1 MKKEK
6 IILGFLVLIA
16 IFAFPNVVKAGFQS
30 KPGSALTSKTADE
43 FFEGCRK
50 MEAKGGVLG
59 LSESINSTT
68 YTGTTGN
75 GIDAHMALNTEWG
88 TIALLTNSAYGVG
101 VGINGTY
108 NSKTSTDNA
117 TGVYGLADGTY
128 EYVASTYSG
137 TTSSYNE
144 KMRGADARY
153 FSNYSSQTPKAGD
166 ALQCKNWLSASSAYW
181 ATAIDPVF
189 VRGYYG
195 LFGFHFVYG
204 DGSSNSYVGTRAV
217 VVCGA
222 GL

>member
-50 MEAKGGVLG
+50 METKGGVLG
-59 LSESINSTT
+59 LNESINSTT

-101 VGINGTY
+101 VGIKGEY

-117 TGVYGLADGTY
+117 TGVYGLANDTF
-128 EYVASTYSG
+128 EFVASTKPLISNDVLPFV
-137 TTSSYNE
+137 TILTS
-144 KMRGADARY
+144 
-153 FSNYSSQTPKAGD
+153 
-166 ALQCKNWLSASSAYW
+166 
-181 ATAIDPVF
+181 
-189 VRGYYG
+189 
-195 LFGFHFVYG
+195 
-204 DGSSNSYVGTRAV
+204 
-217 VVCGA
+217 
-222 GL
+222 

>member
-30 KPGSALTSKTADE
+30 KPGSALTSKTADY

-68 YTGTTGN
+68 YIGTTGN

-88 TIALLTNSAYGVG
+88 AIALLTDSGYGIG
-101 VGINGTY
+101 KGISGKST
-108 NSKTSTDNA
+108 KTSTDNA
-117 TGVYGLADGTY
+117 TGVYNLADGTW

-153 FSNYSSQTPKAGD
+153 FSSYSSQTPKAGD
-166 ALQCKNWLSASSAYW
+166 ALQCTNWLSASYTSWTYASF
-181 ATAIDPVF
+181 PVF
-189 VRGYYG
+189 RRGFGG
-195 LFGFHFVYG
+195 LFGFSGGTGSG
-204 DGSSNSYVGTRAV
+204 DSISGSRAV

>member
-30 KPGSALTSKTADE
+30 KPGSALTSKTADY

-68 YTGTTGN
+68 YIGTTGN

-101 VGINGTY
+101 VGIKGSN

-117 TGVYGLADGTY
+117 TGVYGLANGTY

-153 FSNYSSQTPKAGD
+153 FSSYSSSTPKAGD
-166 ALQCKNWLSASSAYW
+166 ALQCTNWLSASDALWTSASY
-181 ATAIDPVF
+181 PVF
-189 VRGYYG
+189 RRGYYG
-195 LFGFHFVYG
+195 LFGFSFESG
-204 DGSSNSYVGTRAV
+204 GGSSSYGSRAV